1 MNILNIQF
9 TDYASSTLTGLLSHS
24 NLNALKFLV
33 KTLERGMMMTL
44 SFVQNFIHDDPRF
57 FTIIE
62 THKWNASGSL
72 DVLPLR

>member
-1 MNILNIQF
+1 MNILNTKF
-9 TDYASSTLTGLLSHS
+9 SDYMCSTLTGLLSHS
-24 NLNALKFLV
+24 NLNTHKFLV
-33 KTLERGMMMTL
+33 KTHERGMMMTL
-44 SFVQNFIHDDPRF
+44 SLFRKYIHDDPRF